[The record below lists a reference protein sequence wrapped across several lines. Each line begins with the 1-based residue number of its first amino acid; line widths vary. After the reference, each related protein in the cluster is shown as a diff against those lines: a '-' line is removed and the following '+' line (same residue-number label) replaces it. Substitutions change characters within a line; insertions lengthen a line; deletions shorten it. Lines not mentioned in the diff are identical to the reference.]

1 MFPKQNILYFIL
13 REKEKIQQI
22 HYSTAH
28 RQLVTKFLGVYLDEI
43 ISWKHHIDI
52 VTTRNCKSIGI
63 LYRTSHTMNKF
74 FRKYLYF
81 FFINCYLNYTNVA
94 WTRVNKSK
102 LQGLYPH
109 QKHAAKIINFKDK
122 FTSAKLILEQFIPMT
137 VYEMSI
143 FQTLLCTIV
152 KMETCRQFLNTFIRY
167 KTN

>member
-13 REKEKIQQI
+13 REKEKIYQI
-22 HYSTAH
+22 HYSIAD
-28 RQLVTKFLGVYLDEI
+28 RQLVTKFLEVYLDES

-63 LYRTSHTMNKF
+63 LNRTRHIMNKCL
-74 FRKYLYF
+74 RKYLYF
-81 FFINCYLNYTNVA
+81 SFINCYLNYTNVA
-94 WTRVNKSK
+94 WVSANKGK

-122 FTSAKLILEQFIPMT
+122 FTPAKLILEQVIPMA

-143 FQTLLCTIV
+143 F
-152 KMETCRQFLNTFIRY
+152 
-167 KTN
+167 